1 LNLPTEGWVFHE
13 GTHELVYVTN
23 VRPDDYGH
31 FYLVG
36 DVKSADPHKSVLCH
50 PKKIFPTRYQAVSR
64 AHTDQNVIVC
74 NLAEELRVAKKREDR
89 LAEMCRVEYD
99 KEAAG
104 RTYIAPQLEG

>member
-1 LNLPTEGWVFHE
+1 
-13 GTHELVYVTN
+13 
-23 VRPDDYGH
+23 
-31 FYLVG
+31 
-36 DVKSADPHKSVLCH
+36 
-50 PKKIFPTRYQAVSR
+50 
-64 AHTDQNVIVC
+64 VIVC